1 MQRGVHIIAVNE
13 TYIPTLSPSSL
24 ILLVFTLL
32 SSSPVLAL
40 SLSTMANAAFRSALL
55 SVLLLTAPHG
65 VVLAQTCVAAP
76 PQAGFAPSDYTG
88 VWYEIGKIQTA
99 GGAIFE
105 SSCVC
110 TQLIVAAAAD
120 PVAPGDATV
129 LNSCRDK
136 TPQGAFINASAQLVN
151 MAPPGHWDET
161 FVPPAWK
168 CVRRQSGGSV
178 TRG

>member
-1 MQRGVHIIAVNE
+1 
-13 TYIPTLSPSSL
+13 
-24 ILLVFTLL
+24 
-32 SSSPVLAL
+32 
-40 SLSTMANAAFRSALL
+40 MANAAFRSALL
-55 SVLLLTAPHG
+55 SVVLLLTAPHG

-168 CVRRQSGGSV
+168 CVRRQRSGSV